1 MDSTKTFGR
10 IEKNLNKFSKLNV
23 FIHCGK
29 VAERAAPQFKKE
41 YTFFFCCYLTQQEV
55 YVHVNAY
62 NEIAG

>member
-41 YTFFFCCYLTQQEV
+41 YTFFLLLSNSARGTCARKCV
-55 YVHVNAY
+55 
-62 NEIAG
+62 

>member
-29 VAERAAPQFKKE
+29 VAERAAPQFKEE
-41 YTFFFCCYLTQQEV
+41 YTFFF
-55 YVHVNAY
+55 AA
-62 NEIAG
+62 I